1 MFNDLNHWLD
11 LCEAAEKR
19 RNYAEVL
26 RAGDEIA
33 RLAPDKPQSHHIRGL
48 ALHRLDRIEEAIEAY
63 RRVLALD
70 PDYLDALMN
79 LGECCQFLNRIDEA
93 ETTYR
98 RAIEVSGQT
107 TSGDDFGL
115 HYWNLALVELL
126 KGDLRSGFLHYP
138 ARFKAIARKQRPD
151 FPQPLWRGEDLR
163 GKSILVT
170 VDQGHGD
177 TLMMARYLPL
187 LRERGGRA
195 ILQAQTALVP
205 YLKNWDGADQVIE
218 AGRGPLPA
226 FDVHA
231 WEFDL
236 PRLFGTTLETV
247 PAKIPYLPVLPPD
260 EATCL
265 PDNGKKKI
273 GVCWAG
279 NPSHPNDKRRS
290 IPLADF
296 MPLFAVEGAEFFSLN
311 RDMRKGDAELLA
323 QTPAIDL
330 APRLADFAAT
340 ARFINQL
347 DLVITCD
354 TALAHLAGGMGK
366 PVWIL
371 LPFAP
376 SWHWMLAREDSPW
389 YPSARLFRQKT
400 RGDWGEPVKLVAA
413 LTQQKIRQ

>member
-1 MFNDLNHWLD
+1 MSDNLNHWLD
-11 LCEAAEKR
+11 ACEDAEKR
-19 RNYAEVL
+19 RDYAEVL
-26 RAGDEIA
+26 HAGDEIV

-63 RRVLALD
+63 KRVLALE
-70 PDYLDALMN
+70 PKYLDALIN

-93 ETTYR
+93 EAAYR

-107 TSGDDFGL
+107 TSGDDFGA

-126 KGDLRSGFLHYP
+126 KGDLKNGFLHYP
-138 ARFKAIARKQRPD
+138 ARFKALTHKQRLD
-151 FPQPLWRGEDLR
+151 FPQPLWRGEDLQ

-177 TLMMARYLPL
+177 TLMLARYLLL
-187 LRERGGRA
+187 LRERGARV
-195 ILQAQTALVP
+195 ILQAQPALVP

-218 AGRGPLPA
+218 VGRDPLPA
-226 FDVHA
+226 FDFHI

-247 PAKIPYLPVLPPD
+247 PAKIPYLPILPPD
-260 EATCL
+260 DATRL
-265 PDNGKKKI
+265 PDNGKRKV

-279 NPSHPNDKRRS
+279 SPNHPNDKRRS

-296 MPLFAVEGAEFFSLN
+296 KSLFAAADVQFFSLN
-311 RDMRKGDAELLA
+311 RDMRNGDAELLA
-323 QTPAIDL
+323 KTPVIDL
-330 APRLADFAAT
+330 TPRLNNFTAT
-340 ARFINQL
+340 TRFINQL

-354 TALAHLAGGMGK
+354 TALAHLAGGVGK

-371 LPFAP
+371 LPFAS
-376 SWHWMLAREDSPW
+376 SWHWMLERVDSPW
-389 YPSARLFRQKT
+389 YPTVCLFRQKK
-400 RGDWGEPVKLVAA
+400 RGDWGSL
-413 LTQQKIRQ
+413 